1 MSNKSIIFKQIDF
14 IKNYFKVFILCFITS
29 VTVHA
34 ESSKISAQSQFIT
47 QSVLVDY
54 GIPWGMVWLP
64 NGDMLITMRSGELKI
79 LKKGTDKAIN
89 ISGLPK
95 IAAGGQGGLLDI
107 ILHPEYENKSWVYFS
122 FSKEDNK
129 KNRNI
134 AIMRAKLKGN
144 ALIEQNII
152 YEAQAYNSGGRHF
165 GGRLAFDNKD
175 FLYFSIGDRGK
186 RDINPQNIQRDAGKI
201 YRLHDDGRIP
211 DSNPFINDKL
221 AKQAIFSLGHRNP
234 QGMAKHPITGE
245 IWTHEHGP
253 KGGDE
258 VNLIIKGKN
267 YGWPL
272 VSYGVNYS
280 GSQFTKLTKKQG
292 MEQPLWHWTPSIAP
306 SGMVFVTSDKYPSL
320 KGSLLVGSLKF
331 GHITQLMLEGNSVTG
346 QKIIKDELSR
356 VRNIQQGPDGYLYIG
371 IDGQGIFKLVEN
383 N

>member
-221 AKQAIFSLGHRNP
+221 AKQAIFC
-234 QGMAKHPITGE
+234 
-245 IWTHEHGP
+245 W
-253 KGGDE
+253 
-258 VNLIIKGKN
+258 
-267 YGWPL
+267 
-272 VSYGVNYS
+272 
-280 GSQFTKLTKKQG
+280 
-292 MEQPLWHWTPSIAP
+292 
-306 SGMVFVTSDKYPSL
+306 VTVTL
-320 KGSLLVGSLKF
+320 KVWQNILLQVKF
-331 GHITQLMLEGNSVTG
+331 GLMNMVLKVAM
-346 QKIIKDELSR
+346 
-356 VRNIQQGPDGYLYIG
+356 
-371 IDGQGIFKLVEN
+371 KLI
-383 N
+383 